1 MGGIISHRIVSQE
14 TVFLL
19 LFVFCIQFDFFSPLT
34 AHNPSQVAVMFK
46 VERK

>member
-19 LFVFCIQFDFFSPLT
+19 LFVFCIQFDFFSLT
-34 AHNPSQVAVMFK
+34 ARNPSQVAVMFK